1 MHAKSGRTVRDL
13 RRENRTAVLRRLYF
27 DGPMSRLML
36 GPATGLSSGSIS
48 NVVAELVAEGLVE
61 EAGSVDSAGGR
72 PRTLLRITPGSGC
85 MIGVDIG
92 ETRVRIELFD
102 LALTELART
111 ERPLATSGPRTAR
124 YEVAVVVG
132 HLRDGIAEVLRTA
145 GVPAER
151 LLGVGI
157 GVPGIVERTPEEGAV
172 VHGQTIGWDA
182 VPLERLLRETVAL
195 PAEVPYRIENGAKTL
210 GQAEM
215 WFGAGRGARSA
226 VVVLF
231 GSGVGACAVTDP
243 LGPGQALEW
252 GHLTVRV
259 RGRRCRCGAQGCLEA
274 YAGAEALL
282 ERWREA
288 GGEPP
293 AGADEETALTAML
306 AAAYPTPAGP
316 GAADRGPADTGPAG
330 TGPAGPGPAATGSIA
345 PGPVGPGPA
354 PTGPAGTGPA
364 GTGPAGTG
372 PAETRATVPG
382 PSEADTAGTGSSA
395 AGASVP
401 APSDTETGG
410 TRASAARAESYPA
423 CVSGTAV
430 AGPGSPGAAP
440 DAVALAVLDET
451 AEYLGA
457 GLADLI
463 NLFQPDRILVG
474 GWAGLQLG
482 SRFLATVT
490 AYARAYALR
499 HPGGRTEIALGTLG
513 PEAVTVGAGLLP
525 LVDFFAQGGRRPEH
539 APSIPAPAWQ
549 TALRDRAST

>member
-27 DGPMSRLML
+27 DGPMSRLAL

-72 PRTLLRITPGSGC
+72 PRTLLRIAPGSGC

-111 ERPLATSGPRTAR
+111 ERPLAPSGPRTAR
-124 YEVAVVVG
+124 YEVAVVVD

-157 GVPGIVERTPEEGAV
+157 GVPGIVERTPEDGAV

-182 VPLERLLRETVAL
+182 VPLERLLRETVEL

-231 GSGVGACAVTDP
+231 GSGVGACVVTDP
-243 LGPGQALEW
+243 LGPGRALEW

-282 ERWREA
+282 ARWRDA

-306 AAAYPTPAGP
+306 AAAYPPDDP
-316 GAADRGPADTGPAG
+316 GAEP
-330 TGPAGPGPAATGSIA
+330 PGGA
-345 PGPVGPGPA
+345 PGP
-354 PTGPAGTGPA
+354 
-364 GTGPAGTG
+364 
-372 PAETRATVPG
+372 
-382 PSEADTAGTGSSA
+382 DMA
-395 AGASVP
+395 AV
-401 APSDTETGG
+401 
-410 TRASAARAESYPA
+410 
-423 CVSGTAV
+423 
-430 AGPGSPGAAP
+430 
-440 DAVALAVLDET
+440 AVLDET

-463 NLFQPDRILVG
+463 NLFQPERILVG

-482 SRFLATVT
+482 SRFLGSVS

-499 HPGGRTEIALGTLG
+499 HPGGRTRIALGTLG

-525 LVDFFAQGGRRPEH
+525 LVDFFAQGGRRPER
-539 APSIPAPAWQ
+539 APSVPAPAWQ
-549 TALRDRAST
+549 TALRDRVST

>member
-1 MHAKSGRTVRDL
+1 MHGKSGRTVRDL

-27 DGPMSRLML
+27 DGPMSRLVL

-72 PRTLLRITPGSGC
+72 PRTLLRIAPSSGC

-92 ETRVRIELFD
+92 ETRVRVELFD

-111 ERPLATSGPRTAR
+111 ERPLATSGPRTGR
-124 YEVAVVVG
+124 YEVGLVVRL
-132 HLRDGIAEVLRTA
+132 LRDGIAEVLRAA
-145 GVPAER
+145 GVPADR

-157 GVPGIVERTPEEGAV
+157 GVPGIVERTEGGAV

-182 VPLERLLRETVAL
+182 VPLERLLREAVDL
-195 PAEVPYRIENGAKTL
+195 PEQVPYRIENGAKTL

-226 VVVLF
+226 AVVLF
-231 GSGVGACAVTDP
+231 GSGVGACVVTDP
-243 LGPGQALEW
+243 LGQGRALEW

-306 AAAYPTPAGP
+306 AAAYPAEADGAG
-316 GAADRGPADTGPAG
+316 DGPAG
-330 TGPAGPGPAATGSIA
+330 SG
-345 PGPVGPGPA
+345 
-354 PTGPAGTGPA
+354 
-364 GTGPAGTG
+364 
-372 PAETRATVPG
+372 
-382 PSEADTAGTGSSA
+382 A
-395 AGASVP
+395 AGAG
-401 APSDTETGG
+401 PSGSGARTADGSG
-410 TRASAARAESYPA
+410 AGASGAGASAG
-423 CVSGTAV
+423 SGAD
-430 AGPGSPGAAP
+430 GSGAA
-440 DAVALAVLDET
+440 ALAVLDET

-463 NLFQPDRILVG
+463 NLFQPERILVG

-482 SRFLATVT
+482 ARFLAAVT

-525 LVDFFAQGGRRPEH
+525 LVDFFAQGGRRPER
-539 APSIPAPAWQ
+539 APSVPAPAWQ
-549 TALRDRAST
+549 TALRDRVSS